1 VTTLDLFYRF
11 GTALAIGFLIG
22 LQREFSRKAEG
33 EGSAFAGVRTFALLG
48 LAGCTAALAAETA
61 GSPALFVAVMVVFGA
76 LVVTSY
82 VVTSRAGDVGT
93 TTEVAAVITVLAG
106 ALCYWGLLQIAV
118 AIAVATAVMLSA
130 KLELRQFVA
139 RLRREDIV
147 ATLKFAVVTAI
158 ILPVIPNQG
167 LGAPPFDILNPYKV
181 WLMVVLIS
189 AIGFVGYVLIQ
200 IVGPRRGIG
209 ITGLLGG
216 LVSSTAV
223 TWSLAQRSRERE
235 RLARSLALAIV
246 VAWSMMFARVLV
258 AVTIVSRPLL
268 ASIWFA
274 MVVALVT
281 GIAYAAWLYFSERSS
296 SEEEV
301 AFENPFELGPAVR
314 FGLLYGAILLVAR
327 TAQLYLGNRGVYLS
341 ALVTGLVDV
350 DAITLSLAELSRSGD
365 TLSHLVAGRAV
376 VLAAMANTAF
386 KGGIVLAT
394 GSAALKRAVWP
405 GMALILG
412 AVFFA
417 AFV

>member
-1 VTTLDLFYRF
+1 
-11 GTALAIGFLIG
+11 
-22 LQREFSRKAEG
+22 
-33 EGSAFAGVRTFALLG
+33 
-48 LAGCTAALAAETA
+48 
-61 GSPALFVAVMVVFGA
+61 
-76 LVVTSY
+76 
-82 VVTSRAGDVGT
+82 
-93 TTEVAAVITVLAG
+93 
-106 ALCYWGLLQIAV
+106 
-118 AIAVATAVMLSA
+118 
-130 KLELRQFVA
+130 
-139 RLRREDIV
+139 
-147 ATLKFAVVTAI
+147 
-158 ILPVIPNQG
+158 
-167 LGAPPFDILNPYKV
+167 
-181 WLMVVLIS
+181 MVVLIS
-189 AIGFVGYVLIQ
+189 GIGFVGYVLIQ

-209 ITGLLGG
+209 LTGVLGG

-223 TWSLAQRSRERE
+223 TWSLAQRSRNRE

-274 MVVALVT
+274 MVVALAT
-281 GIAYAAWLYFSERSS
+281 GIAYATWLYFSERSP
-296 SEEEV
+296 SEEDV
-301 AFENPFELGPAVR
+301 TFENPFEIGPAVR

-394 GSAALKRAVWP
+394 GSASLKRAIWP
-405 GMALILG
+405 GMALILT
-412 AVFFA
+412 AAFFA

>member
-1 VTTLDLFYRF
+1 
-11 GTALAIGFLIG
+11 
-22 LQREFSRKAEG
+22 
-33 EGSAFAGVRTFALLG
+33 
-48 LAGCTAALAAETA
+48 
-61 GSPALFVAVMVVFGA
+61 A

-106 ALCYWGLLQIAV
+106 ALCYWGLLQLAV

-130 KLELRQFVA
+130 KLELRRFVA
-139 RLRREDIV
+139 RLRGEDIV

-158 ILPVIPNQG
+158 LLPVFPDHG
-167 LGAPPFDILNPYKV
+167 VGVPPFDVLNPYKI

-209 ITGLLGG
+209 LTGVLGG

-223 TWSLAQRSRERE
+223 TWSFAQRSRDRE

-274 MVVALVT
+274 MVVALAA
-281 GIAYAAWLYFSERSS
+281 GIAYATWIYFSERSP

-301 AFENPFELGPAVR
+301 TFENPFEIGPAVR
-314 FGLLYGAILLVAR
+314 FGLLYGAILLMAR

-365 TLSHLVAGRAV
+365 TLSELVAGRAV

-394 GSAALKRAVWP
+394 GSAALKRAIWP
-405 GMALILG
+405 GMALILS
-412 AVFFA
+412 AAFLA

>member
-1 VTTLDLFYRF
+1 MRSCARPDVTTLDLFYRF

-22 LQREFSRKAEG
+22 LQREFSYKVEG
-33 EGSAFAGVRTFALLG
+33 EGCSFAGVRTFALLG

-61 GSPALFVAVMVVFGA
+61 GTPALFVAVLVVIGA

-82 VVTSRAGDVGT
+82 VVTSRGGDVGT

-106 ALCYWGLLQIAV
+106 ALCYWGLLQLAV

-130 KLELRQFVA
+130 KLELRRFVA

-158 ILPVIPNQG
+158 ILPVFPNQG
-167 LGAPPFDILNPYKV
+167 VGVPPFDILNPYQI

-189 AIGFVGYVLIQ
+189 GIGFVGYVLIQ

-209 ITGLLGG
+209 LTGVLGG

-223 TWSLAQRSRERE
+223 TWSLAQRSRNRE

-274 MVVALVT
+274 MVVALAT
-281 GIAYAAWLYFSERSS
+281 GIAYATWPYFSERSP
-296 SEEEV
+296 SEEGR
-301 AFENPFELGPAVR
+301 L
-314 FGLLYGAILLVAR
+314 
-327 TAQLYLGNRGVYLS
+327 
-341 ALVTGLVDV
+341 
-350 DAITLSLAELSRSGD
+350 LSRIRSRSVQRCASD
-365 TLSHLVAGRAV
+365 SSTERYCSWHARHSSTLGTVASIYRRW
-376 VLAAMANTAF
+376 L
-386 KGGIVLAT
+386 
-394 GSAALKRAVWP
+394 P
-405 GMALILG
+405 GWSTSTRSLCHSPS
-412 AVFFA
+412 
-417 AFV
+417 